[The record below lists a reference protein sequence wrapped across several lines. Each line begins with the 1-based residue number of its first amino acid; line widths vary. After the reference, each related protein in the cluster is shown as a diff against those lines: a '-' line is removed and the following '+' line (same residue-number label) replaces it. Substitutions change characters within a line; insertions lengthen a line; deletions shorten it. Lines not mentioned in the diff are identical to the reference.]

1 MGNELVTLDGYPL
14 TGISREGI
22 WKRLGELEGWFDSP
36 EIKRDRYSRPHGDGD
51 VETEINF
58 ESRLITFNGRVR
70 SKNHDYLHEAANRLV
85 ALPGRGKKKLVVQGH
100 GPTQW
105 ALVDPRGKVKT
116 SFETDSYLS
125 FQIPL
130 EATDPFKYGQLR
142 TVNVASGVEG
152 SVHHRG
158 TTEAWPVVTVT
169 GNMPDGYTLTFRSQ
183 QVSVPM
189 GLTPSITHRIEY
201 KTRRLYV
208 NGEVFFGAFGKTDF
222 RSMAPGV
229 RRSFDLTC
237 PTGSGTAKVELVDTF
252 I

>member
-1 MGNELVTLDGYPL
+1 MPQKQIFIGDQVLHGPSRAGEWIVEELAGWHEPPNPKGATADRINAHGEIDVLDYYAARMVTVSGILFHKTRAYGIGAVEALGAAMSLD
-14 TGISREGI
+14 SQ
-22 WKRLGELEGWFDSP
+22 
-36 EIKRDRYSRPHGDGD
+36 
-51 VETEINF
+51 
-58 ESRLITFNGRVR
+58 
-70 SKNHDYLHEAANRLV
+70 
-85 ALPGRGKKKLVVQGH
+85 KLVVTDAGI
-100 GPTQW
+100 TRW
-105 ALVDPRGKVKT
+105 AEAKLAGLDWTEAAR
-116 SFETDSYLS
+116 SAMR
-125 FQIPL
+125 FQ
-130 EATDPFKYGQLR
+130 ARFKCVDPFKYGQLR
-142 TVNVASGVEG
+142 TINVASGVQG

-169 GNMPDGYTLTFRSQ
+169 GNLPDGYTLTFRSQ

-189 GLTPSITHRIEY
+189 GLTPGITHRIEY